1 MRVLGREVHKAEGE
15 WGRAATGMIGGDWKG
30 MEKEEGGRG
39 PGVIGV
45 DGVVVGAVRDQQQ
58 EVPGTGKRG
67 RRRGS
72 REMTLEV
79 RS

>member
-1 MRVLGREVHKAEGE
+1 MYKAEGE

-30 MEKEEGGRG
+30 TEKEEGGRG
-39 PGVIGV
+39 LKVIGA
-45 DGVVVGAVRDQQQ
+45 DGVVVGAVRDQRQG
-58 EVPGTGKRG
+58 VPGTGKRG
-67 RRRGS
+67 RRRRI

>member
-1 MRVLGREVHKAEGE
+1 MHKAEGE

-45 DGVVVGAVRDQQQ
+45 GGVLVGAVRDQRQG
-58 EVPGTGKRG
+58 VPGSVKRG
-67 RRRGS
+67 RRRGI
-72 REMTLEV
+72 REMMLEV